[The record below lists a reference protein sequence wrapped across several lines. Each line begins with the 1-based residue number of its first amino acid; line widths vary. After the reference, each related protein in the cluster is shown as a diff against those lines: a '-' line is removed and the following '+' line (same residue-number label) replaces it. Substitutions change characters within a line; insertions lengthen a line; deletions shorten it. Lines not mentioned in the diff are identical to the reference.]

1 MLGAMT
7 DTASAPRTARER
19 ARLEL
24 TAEIKAVARRHLAEE
39 GAVALSLRAVA
50 RELGMASS
58 AVYRYFPSRDDLVTA
73 LIVDAYDAVGEQA
86 EASVVPGASVVERWV
101 ALTAAVRSWAR
112 ANPHEYALIYGSPIP
127 GYRAPADTILPA
139 GRVAQVL
146 LDLLRDGVAA
156 GELHG
161 RPADGR
167 SDGRSER
174 LSDDPELPA
183 VLVDDLA
190 AIRDAVCPGV
200 PDSVLARG
208 LGIWTQM
215 FGAISFELF
224 GHLHN
229 VIHDDDALFTL
240 QMTRAGDHLVAG
252 STPDV
257 VAG

>member
-1 MLGAMT
+1 MT
-7 DTASAPRTARER
+7 DTVSAPRTARER

-24 TAEIKAVARRHLAEE
+24 TAEIKAVARRHQAEQ

-58 AVYRYFPSRDDLVTA
+58 AVYRYFPSRDELVTA

-101 ALTAAVRSWAR
+101 ALTAAVRRWAR

-146 LDLLRDGVAA
+146 LDLLRDGVAS

-161 RPADGR
+161 GADG
-167 SDGRSER
+167 
-174 LSDDPELPA
+174 LADDPDLPA

-240 QMTRAGDHLVAG
+240 QMTRAGEHLVAG
-252 STPDV
+252 STRGVMP
-257 VAG
+257 G